1 MIFLDIQKAFD
12 KIWHSG
18 LLYKLKRIGING
30 DLLKLIESY
39 LKNRSQRVVLNSS
52 FSEFLDIVSGVPQGS
67 ILGPLLFLIY
77 LNDIVDNISC
87 PISLFA
93 DDTSLLEL
101 QTSWGLVE
109 NNLNLNISKLE
120 LWSRKW
126 KLSFNAKKT
135 VYMTFSSVGSSP
147 NLSLMLNNSQ
157 LQRVGSNKHLG
168 LFFDENLTWTDHV
181 SYICK
186 KVSKKLG
193 LLYKNKNVFNRVTL
207 IRLYKSMI
215 LPVIDYGS
223 VVYDSLS
230 LQQSNKIENLQRR
243 AAIICSGAHPRTET
257 NKLLS
262 DLGWM
267 HLKDRRIY
275 LKRTYF
281 YKIFVNASPPYLNAD
296 LMDLIRNPKVRDTRR
311 SKEGKLY
318 QPKWKKTKYR
328 ASFFLSAIVDWNG
341 LSVDLVRVD
350 SLNKLKK
357 YLNEKF
363 IIDDRVLFY
372 NTIVGKGTKLL
383 TQIRLGLSPLKAHLF
398 AYNIG
403 ENPFC
408 QCCLTHIETSIHY
421 LFECVKFTNERV
433 TYLEAL
439 SCHLTNANHPTPV
452 NLWNL
457 HDLADLCLKGS
468 NKLDSSTNFLI
479 LNATTEFLL
488 SSHRFD

>member
-1 MIFLDIQKAFD
+1 MIFLDITKAFD

-67 ILGPLLFLIY
+67 ILGHLLFLIY

-120 LWSRKW
+120 LWSREW

-135 VYMTFSSVGSSP
+135 VYMTFSSAGSPP
-147 NLSLMLNNSQ
+147 NLSLILNNSQ
-157 LQRVGSNKHLG
+157 LQRVKSNKHLG
-168 LFFDENLTWTDHV
+168 LFFDENLAWSEHV
-181 SYICK
+181 SYMCK

-230 LQQSNKIENLQRR
+230 LQQINKIENLQRR

-262 DLGWM
+262 DLG
-267 HLKDRRIY
+267 
-275 LKRTYF
+275 
-281 YKIFVNASPPYLNAD
+281 
-296 LMDLIRNPKVRDTRR
+296 
-311 SKEGKLY
+311 
-318 QPKWKKTKYR
+318 
-328 ASFFLSAIVDWNG
+328 
-341 LSVDLVRVD
+341 
-350 SLNKLKK
+350 
-357 YLNEKF
+357 
-363 IIDDRVLFY
+363 
-372 NTIVGKGTKLL
+372 
-383 TQIRLGLSPLKAHLF
+383 
-398 AYNIG
+398 
-403 ENPFC
+403 
-408 QCCLTHIETSIHY
+408 
-421 LFECVKFTNERV
+421 
-433 TYLEAL
+433 
-439 SCHLTNANHPTPV
+439 
-452 NLWNL
+452 
-457 HDLADLCLKGS
+457 
-468 NKLDSSTNFLI
+468 
-479 LNATTEFLL
+479 
-488 SSHRFD
+488 

>member
-101 QTSWGLVE
+101 QKSWGLVE

-135 VYMTFSSVGSSP
+135 VYMTFSSVWSSP

-157 LQRVGSNKHLG
+157 LQRVKSNKHLG

-186 KVSKKLG
+186 NVSKKLG

-230 LQQSNKIENLQRR
+230 LQQINKIENLQRR

-267 HLKDRRIY
+267 QLKDRRIY
-275 LKRTYF
+275 FKRTYF

-296 LMDLIRNPKVRDTRR
+296 LMDLIRNPKVRETR
-311 SKEGKLY
+311 SSNEGKLY
-318 QPKWKKTKYR
+318 QPKWKKTKYK
-328 ASFFLSAIVDWNG
+328 ASFFPSAIVDWNG
-341 LSVDLVRVD
+341 LSVDLVTF
-350 SLNKLKK
+350 
-357 YLNEKF
+357 YYHPYQITF
-363 IIDDRVLFY
+363 LFD
-372 NTIVGKGTKLL
+372 
-383 TQIRLGLSPLKAHLF
+383 HF
-398 AYNIG
+398 
-403 ENPFC
+403 
-408 QCCLTHIETSIHY
+408 H
-421 LFECVKFTNERV
+421 
-433 TYLEAL
+433 
-439 SCHLTNANHPTPV
+439 
-452 NLWNL
+452 
-457 HDLADLCLKGS
+457 
-468 NKLDSSTNFLI
+468 
-479 LNATTEFLL
+479 
-488 SSHRFD
+488 